1 MEYLEL
7 NVVSTLSGVA
17 AILLVAFIRLHWP
30 FRFQYLSSLFR
41 RHPNIMKRWLDASF
55 RRNSSRPV
63 AMLDK
68 STAEIMSGNYELAE
82 KFIAEGLTSCKEK
95 PSLFNQA
102 MIHYLFYNLSIVY
115 LHRGRYEEALDVAFR
130 VYERDHSL
138 SNALGVIICAQA
150 RLGDVGSAWEAYE
163 LLPKQKRRPELHLFC
178 LAEIEAAK
186 GNFERAVMHMKK
198 LLRLRFST
206 TLHLSQAEI
215 EKRLEEWTKAST
227 QVG

>member
-30 FRFQYLSSLFR
+30 FRFQYASLLFR
-41 RHPNIMKRWLDASF
+41 RHPKIMKRWLDASF
-55 RRNSSRPV
+55 RRNGSRSV

-68 STAEIMSGNYELAE
+68 STLEIMSGNYELAE
-82 KFIAEGLTSCKEK
+82 KCIAEGLTSCKEK

-138 SNALGVIICAQA
+138 ANALGVIICAQA
-150 RLGDVGSAWEAYE
+150 RLGDVGSAWQAYE
-163 LLPKQKRRPELHLFC
+163 LLPKKKRRPELHLFC

-186 GNFERAVMHMKK
+186 GNFERAVSHMKK

-227 QVG
+227 QAG

>member
-68 STAEIMSGNYELAE
+68 STVEIMSGNYELAE